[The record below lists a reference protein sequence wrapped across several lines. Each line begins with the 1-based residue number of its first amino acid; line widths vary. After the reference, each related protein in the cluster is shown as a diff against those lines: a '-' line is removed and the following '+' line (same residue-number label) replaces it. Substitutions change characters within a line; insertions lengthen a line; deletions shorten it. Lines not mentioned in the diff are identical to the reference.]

1 MEELFTVVLSTSA
14 VDDDLIN
21 QGRMMN
27 GEAEQRTQITQTAD
41 DLSVVP
47 MYVMCQHPQGHDD
60 NILQTVSRNAYKQ
73 DLCMQEFGISINNRL
88 ANVEAR
94 TLPLPQLKYHDTI
107 WEECVLSIGHENIMN
122 IRMVNGGS
130 IRRWACINF
139 SQCVIARIA
148 PQLCNELIEMYRTS
162 GMVFEMNPMLTIQ
175 CAGSEHCDDVRVAVP
190 ENNQSFSDMKVMVH
204 SRNIVQDEFQET
216 SNTTGLADE
225 LKESPRLS
233 GNAEDIHSATSKSKK
248 IVVSPEVALY
258 YKMDADGTTETPLK
272 GLGVWKT
279 MHDSTLTNL
288 AISVEEI
295 SVKQDT
301 KACYA
306 DQPMNP
312 RMGQTCVFSL
322 WMEEG
327 SWIYYIQDANGQ
339 MWERTCRDLQ
349 IHHVQPD

>member
-1 MEELFTVVLSTSA
+1 
-14 VDDDLIN
+14 
-21 QGRMMN
+21 MN

-41 DLSVVP
+41 DLFVVP
-47 MYVMCQHPQGHDD
+47 MQVMCQLPQDHDD

-73 DLCMQEFGISINNRL
+73 DLCVQEFGISISNRL

-94 TLPLPQLKYHDTI
+94 TLPLSRLKYHDTI

-139 SQCVIARIA
+139 SQCVIAGIA
-148 PQLCNELIEMYRTS
+148 PQLCNELIEMCRTS

-175 CAGSEHCDDVRVAVP
+175 SARSEHCDGVRAEVP
-190 ENNQSFSDMKVMVH
+190 ENNQSFSDMKVVMH
-204 SRNIVQDEFQET
+204 IKNIIQDEFQKF
-216 SNTTGLADE
+216 SNTAGLVDE
-225 LKESPRLS
+225 FKESPRLS
-233 GNAEDIHSATSKSKK
+233 GSAEEIHSATSKSKK
-248 IVVSPEVALY
+248 IVVGPEVALY
-258 YKMDADGTTETPLK
+258 CKMDADETTETPLK

-327 SWIYYIQDANGQ
+327 NWIYYIQDANGQ